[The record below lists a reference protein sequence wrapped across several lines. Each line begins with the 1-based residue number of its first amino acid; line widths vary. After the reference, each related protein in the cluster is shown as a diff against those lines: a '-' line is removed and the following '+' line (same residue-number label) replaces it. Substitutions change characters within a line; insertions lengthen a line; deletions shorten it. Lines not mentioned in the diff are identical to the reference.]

1 MMKTYKTMLSEQL
14 TPFQL
19 AKARMD
25 YEDSK
30 KPYQPIAIPEMK
42 YGKALIM
49 KPAGKH
55 GFFASIAP

>member
-1 MMKTYKTMLSEQL
+1 MLSEQL

-30 KPYQPIAIPEMK
+30 KPYQPVAIPKMK
-42 YGKALIM
+42 YYKAFKNETVGSWNFIKQNM
-49 KPAGKH
+49 
-55 GFFASIAP
+55 

>member
-1 MMKTYKTMLSEQL
+1 MLSEQL

-25 YEDSK
+25 YEDSQ
-30 KPYQPIAIPEMK
+30 KPYQPIKIPKMK

-55 GFFASIAP
+55 GFFASIMP